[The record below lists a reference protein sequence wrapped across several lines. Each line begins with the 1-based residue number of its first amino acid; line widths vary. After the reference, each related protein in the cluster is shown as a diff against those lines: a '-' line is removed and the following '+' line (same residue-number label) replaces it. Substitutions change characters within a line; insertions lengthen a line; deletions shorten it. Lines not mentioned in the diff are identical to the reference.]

1 MSRTSRKNFTKRV
14 TTAKIHRAAGYARLS
29 VVKSGQ
35 QQDSIENQKRM
46 IEDFISKREDMVL
59 NKFFVDEN
67 ASGSSFERDAFQELL
82 DAVDAGEIDCI
93 IVKDLSRLG
102 RNAIETTFYIQH
114 LFPQKGVRFISISDQ
129 FDTVDG
135 ITDISSEK
143 APGIRIP
150 IVNIFNEE
158 YAADISRKTQTSI
171 DANIHAG
178 KCVAPKAPYGYKKAT
193 DDCHQ
198 LVVDSDAAA
207 VVKDIFSMAAKK
219 VSINEIVRRLSLANI
234 PTPIE
239 YAKSQGLEGDYNFGN
254 GSWNTR
260 SVKYILTNRTYT
272 GDLQQG
278 KDNHIVENTHEPLV
292 DKVVFKQ
299 IQNLFSL
306 AQCNSQQQAKSSLPD
321 NPLKSKVICASCGSK
336 MQRRKGTGNAGWHF
350 FSCITNN
357 RKGSGCS
364 TGMYIREP
372 DIRNAIES
380 MLTKTGKPIST
391 KSEMDAFIADKVS
404 EVVVSKEKPVEIH
417 LYTEGEVV
425 GA

>member
-1 MSRTSRKNFTKRV
+1 MARTSRKNFTKRV
-14 TTAKIHRAAGYARLS
+14 TTAKVHRAAGYVRLS
-29 VVKSGQ
+29 VVKAGQ

-67 ASGSSFERDAFQELL
+67 ASGSSFERGAFQELL

-135 ITDISSEK
+135 ITDVSSEK
-143 APGIRIP
+143 APGLRIP
-150 IVNIFNEE
+150 IANIFNEE
-158 YAADISRKTQTSI
+158 YAADISRKTQASI

-178 KCVAPKAPYGYKKAT
+178 KCVAPKAPYGYKKAV

-198 LVVDSDAAA
+198 LIVDPDAAA
-207 VVKDIFSMAAKK
+207 VVKEIFSMAANK
-219 VSINEIVRRLSLANI
+219 VSMNEIVRRLNLANI

-239 YAKSQGLEGDYNFGN
+239 YAKSQGLEGDYNLGN

-260 SVKYILTNRTYT
+260 SMKYILTNRTYT

-278 KDNHIVENTHEPLV
+278 KNNHIVENTHEPLV
-292 DKVVFKQ
+292 DKAVFEQ
-299 IQNLFSL
+299 IQNLFSG
-306 AQCNSQQQAKSSLPD
+306 AQYNSHPQVKSSTPD
-321 NPLKSKVICASCGSK
+321 NPLKGKVICASCGSK
-336 MQRRKGTGNAGWHF
+336 MQRRKGTGNAVWHF

-372 DIRNAIES
+372 DIRNTIKSVFAKEG
-380 MLTKTGKPIST
+380 TPTAT

-417 LYTEGEVV
+417 LYAEGEVV
-425 GA
+425 DV

>member
-1 MSRTSRKNFTKRV
+1 MARTSRKNFTKKA
-14 TTAKIHRAAGYARLS
+14 TTTKTHRAAGYVRLS
-29 VVKSGQ
+29 VVKPGQ

-46 IEDFISKREDMVL
+46 IEEFISKREDMVL
-59 NKFFVDEN
+59 NRFFVDEN
-67 ASGSSFERDAFQELL
+67 TSGSSFEREAFQELL
-82 DAVDAGEIDCI
+82 DAVDAGEVDCI

-129 FDTVDG
+129 FDTMDG
-135 ITDISSEK
+135 ITGTSSEQ
-143 APGIRIP
+143 APGLRIP
-150 IVNIFNEE
+150 IANIFNEE
-158 YAADISRKTQTSI
+158 YAADISRKTQASI
-171 DANIHAG
+171 DASIHAG
-178 KCVAPKAPYGYKKAT
+178 KCVAPKAPFGYKKAA

-198 LVVDSDAAA
+198 LVIDPNAAS
-207 VVKDIFSMAAKK
+207 VVKEIFSMTVNK
-219 VSINEIVRRLSLANI
+219 VSLNEIVRRLNLANI

-278 KDNHIVENTHEPLV
+278 KDSHIVENTHEPLV
-292 DKVVFKQ
+292 DKAVFEQ
-299 IQNLFSL
+299 IQKLFSA
-306 AQCNSQQQAKSSLPD
+306 AQYNSQLQAKPSVLD
-321 NPLKSKVICASCGSK
+321 NPLKGKVICASCGSK

-372 DIRNAIES
+372 DIRNAIKS

-404 EVVVSKEKPVEIH
+404 KIIVSKEKPVEIH
-417 LYTEGEVV
+417 LYAEGEVV

>member
-1 MSRTSRKNFTKRV
+1 MSRTSRKNLTQMV
-14 TTAKIHRAAGYARLS
+14 TTEKIHRAAGYVRLS
-29 VVKSGQ
+29 VVKAGQ
-35 QQDSIENQKRM
+35 PQDSIENQKRM
-46 IEDFISKREDMVL
+46 VEDFISGRRDVVL
-59 NKFFVDEN
+59 NRFFIDEN

-93 IVKDLSRLG
+93 IVEDLSRLG

-114 LFPQKGVRFISISDQ
+114 LFPQKGVRFISISDR
-129 FDTVDG
+129 FDTLDG
-135 ITDISSEK
+135 ITDASSER
-143 APGIRIP
+143 APGLRIP
-150 IVNIFNEE
+150 IANIFNEE
-158 YAADISRKTQTSI
+158 YAADISRKTQASI

-198 LVVDSDAAA
+198 LVVDPDAAA
-207 VVKDIFSMAAKK
+207 VVKEIFSMTVNK
-219 VSINEIVRRLSLANI
+219 VSMNEIVRRLNLANI

-272 GDLQQG
+272 GDLRQG
-278 KDNHIVENTHEPLV
+278 KDSHIIENTHEPLI
-292 DKVVFKQ
+292 DKVVFEQ
-299 IQNLFSL
+299 IQKLFSV
-306 AQCNSQQQAKSSLPD
+306 AQYNSQPQVKSSLPN
-321 NPLKSKVICASCGSK
+321 NPLKGKVICASCGSK

-372 DIRNAIES
+372 DIRNTIKSVFAKEG
-380 MLTKTGKPIST
+380 TPTAT

-417 LYTEGEVV
+417 LYAEGEVV
-425 GA
+425 DV